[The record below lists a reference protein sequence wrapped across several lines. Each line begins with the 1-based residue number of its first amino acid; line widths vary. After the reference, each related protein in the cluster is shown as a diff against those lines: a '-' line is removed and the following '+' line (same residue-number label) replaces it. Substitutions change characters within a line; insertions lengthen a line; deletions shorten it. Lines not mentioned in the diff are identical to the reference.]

1 MMLLLV
7 MMMMAVVVMMALVMM
22 VMLVVLVMMVVLV
35 VTMITNTIYWQLR
48 LSWPQQFL
56 TCGRKKVM
64 RPNNWQQSLGNEDDG
79 DDDKKRVQV
88 DALEILCNTL

>member
-7 MMMMAVVVMMALVMM
+7 MMMMAVVVMM
-22 VMLVVLVMMVVLV
+22 VVVMMVVLVV

>member
-7 MMMMAVVVMMALVMM
+7 MMMMAVVVMM
-22 VMLVVLVMMVVLV
+22 VVVMMVVLVV

-88 DALEILCNTL
+88 DALEILCTL

>member
-1 MMLLLV
+1 MMMMLLLV
-7 MMMMAVVVMMALVMM
+7 MMMMTVVVMM
-22 VMLVVLVMMVVLV
+22 VVVMMVVLVV

>member
-1 MMLLLV
+1 MMMMLLLV

-22 VMLVVLVMMVVLV
+22 VMLVVLV

-64 RPNNWQQSLGNEDDG
+64 RPNNWQQTLGNDVDG
-79 DDDKKRVQV
+79 DDEKYQNIGKY
-88 DALEILCNTL
+88 

>member
-1 MMLLLV
+1 
-7 MMMMAVVVMMALVMM
+7 MMMMLVVVMMITMVVMM
-22 VMLVVLVMMVVLV
+22 AVVMMVVLVV

-64 RPNNWQQSLGNEDDG
+64 RPNNWQQTLGNDVDG
-79 DDDKKRVQV
+79 DDEKYQNIGKY
-88 DALEILCNTL
+88 